1 VGGYLGKLAR
11 TEYGP
16 LRLEDAVL
24 LEELTDPAAV
34 QARLQPPEVLL
45 PTMERVRLTVDQEAQ
60 VRLGR
65 AVRVMP
71 EPRPGLLR
79 AHDEGGRLVALGH
92 TDPLRRTF
100 VPDKVLG

>member
-1 VGGYLGKLAR
+1 
-11 TEYGP
+11 
-16 LRLEDAVL
+16 
-24 LEELTDPAAV
+24 
-34 QARLQPPEVLL
+34 
-45 PTMERVRLTVDQEAQ
+45 MERVRLTVDQEAQ